1 MFGKEYVGSQY
12 WDLHVKSD
20 MVIASASRASE
31 RPQHR

>member
-1 MFGKEYVGSQY
+1 MLAHNVVGFAC
-12 WDLHVKSD
+12 KIRD